1 MEGTV
6 PTEATEGQNGRDVEL
21 ASVELA
27 RVELA
32 NLELANQ
39 TGVGKP
45 SSSGDNSDGGVNRDV
60 QHDAGI
66 DFSSKHQSNGSDMG
80 FKVARSRLD
89 TIIAEGK
96 TYKVRKMIALLLL
109 LKHPGLPWKTSGEA
123 AKAIFSSGRHC
134 INKHNKYWKEKMSE
148 NYDGIVLVGEFFFTL
163 LQSCG
168 YVDGTPQ
175 IDLDALP
182 LPDEGLVN
190 CV

>member
-6 PTEATEGQNGRDVEL
+6 PTEATEGQNGRGVEL

-27 RVELA
+27 RV
-32 NLELANQ
+32 ELANQ

-134 INKHNKYWKEKMSE
+134 INKHNKYWKEKML
-148 NYDGIVLVGEFFFTL
+148 NIPNKLY
-163 LQSCG
+163 
-168 YVDGTPQ
+168 Q
-175 IDLDALP
+175 IYRRNLRKNKFSPFIYTSVVAKNQTYP
-182 LPDEGLVN
+182 GPK
-190 CV
+190 